1 MNYALL
7 SRYRSE
13 LMGFAIIIVV
23 MFHTYVERTDAFYGL
38 HRIGSVGVDIFLL
51 LSGIGLWFSWTKK
64 ALPNPSL
71 KGGETTITG
80 EHIFWKK
87 YFSFIYRRLK
97 RIYPTWLLLGSIHYI
112 SRFHGHTTADYVD
125 LVLDILFNWGF
136 WTHGELKLWYISAI
150 MVMYLF
156 APFYMEVIRRW
167 PVWRWSLVLS
177 LMWCFAQQYVTPIHD
192 SVGHIEIF
200 WSRIPIFLIG
210 MNIGEWVKQKRSISS
225 DATPLLIVMLIASA
239 AFCIYLEQV
248 KHGEFPIFFERLL
261 YIPLSIS
268 ASLLL
273 ALLLD
278 KTATITS
285 HKARFAS
292 RLQTSLAFLGGISLE
307 IYLLHFQFV
316 MIYIFPHTRHYWPL
330 LLLTLA
336 ATIPLAYLL
345 SRLISLIV
353 KR

>member
-64 ALPNPSL
+64 TLPSL
-71 KGGETTITG
+71 R
-80 EHIFWKK
+80 HD
-87 YFSFIYRRLK
+87 YLPFIYRRLK

-156 APFYMEVIRRW
+156 APFYMEMIRRW

-278 KTATITS
+278 KTTTTISNPAIATS
-285 HKARFAS
+285 HKTRFVS
-292 RLQTSLAFLGGISLE
+292 RLRTSLAFLGGISLE

-330 LLLTLA
+330 LLLTLT

>member
-64 ALPNPSL
+64 ALPSL
-71 KGGETTITG
+71 R
-80 EHIFWKK
+80 HD
-87 YFSFIYRRLK
+87 YLPFIYRRLK

-156 APFYMEVIRRW
+156 APFYMEMIRRW

-177 LMWCFAQQYVTPIHD
+177 LMWCFAQQYVTPIHE

-239 AFCIYLEQV
+239 TFCIYLEQV

-278 KTATITS
+278 KTATTTS
-285 HKARFAS
+285 RKARFAS
-292 RLQTSLAFLGGISLE
+292 RLRTSLAFLGGISLE

-330 LLLTLA
+330 LLLTLT